1 MQWKNKIL
9 GSSASIWMVM
19 GMAAIMTL
27 VVVVL
32 AVFNYNR
39 EVRGME
45 KVLGEKGEALIRSFE
60 VGARVGMMSSVG
72 AETRLQALID
82 ATAELPDIL
91 YIVLTD
97 RDGRI
102 IAHSDTARIGGA
114 YLDADRIRGLAP
126 TRKARWTV
134 MEDGGEAGSFVV
146 YKEFVSI
153 GQGVGRTMHD
163 MMGRHHMMMGSRPG
177 SGRNGHRGMMRR
189 QLPRSSGETVEAPLI
204 FIGLDMAPFA
214 EARRTDVRVLITTS
228 AVLLLVGLGCMLSL
242 FWVQAYHRSRKQ
254 LRDTRAVASEIVA
267 NLPVGLVATGPD
279 GRVTHINAEAAALL
293 ETDPQKGLGR
303 SAKDVLPAE
312 IAALAGEAD
321 ENGTPV
327 TRELALRTA
336 NGEIP
341 ANVGAAQVLAE
352 EGSPLGH
359 IFILSDLTEIHR
371 LQAEAKQREKMAAIG
386 NLAAGIAH
394 EVRNPLSSIKG
405 YATYFAGLF
414 EDGSEN
420 RKAAAVMIAETE
432 RLNRVISELL
442 DFSRPSD
449 FKFREADAETVM
461 DTVSRL
467 LQQDAAD
474 RKIEMDIAVEPDLPP
489 AELDADRLVQA
500 LLNIGINGVQAM
512 DEGGK
517 LSLRARREESAL
529 VIEMA
534 DTGPGITE
542 EHLETIFDPYFTTK
556 PQGTGLGLA
565 VVRKIVEG
573 HGGTVGVAAE
583 PGRGTTFTIT
593 LPQSFQGTTA

>member
-1 MQWKNKIL
+1 
-9 GSSASIWMVM
+9 
-19 GMAAIMTL
+19 
-27 VVVVL
+27 
-32 AVFNYNR
+32 
-39 EVRGME
+39 
-45 KVLGEKGEALIRSFE
+45 
-60 VGARVGMMSSVG
+60 
-72 AETRLQALID
+72 
-82 ATAELPDIL
+82 
-91 YIVLTD
+91 
-97 RDGRI
+97 
-102 IAHSDTARIGGA
+102 
-114 YLDADRIRGLAP
+114 
-126 TRKARWTV
+126 
-134 MEDGGEAGSFVV
+134 
-146 YKEFVSI
+146 
-153 GQGVGRTMHD
+153 
-163 MMGRHHMMMGSRPG
+163 
-177 SGRNGHRGMMRR
+177 MMRR
-189 QLPRSSGETVEAPLI
+189 QSPRPSGETVEAPLI
-204 FIGLDMAPFA
+204 FIGLDMTPFA
-214 EARRTDVRVLITTS
+214 EARKTDVRVLITTS

-242 FWVQAYHRSRKQ
+242 FWVQAYQRSRKQ

-267 NLPVGLVATGPD
+267 NLPVGLVATGSD
-279 GRVTHINAEAAALL
+279 GRVTHINADAAALL
-293 ETDPQKGLGR
+293 EADPQTALGR
-303 SAKDVLPAE
+303 GAEDVLPAE
-312 IAALAGEAD
+312 IAAMAGEAD
-321 ENGTPV
+321 ENGTPI
-327 TRELALRTA
+327 TRELTLRTTD
-336 NGEIP
+336 GEFP

-371 LQAEAKQREKMAAIG
+371 LQAEARQREKMAAIG

-442 DFSRPSD
+442 DLSRPSD
-449 FKFREADAETVM
+449 FKFRETDAETVM

-474 RKIEMDIAVEPDLPP
+474 RKIEIDVAVEPDLPP

-512 DEGGK
+512 DEGGT

-534 DTGPGITE
+534 DTGPGIAH